1 MGQAIKVLQGKH
13 AEETAGQAVIHC
25 ALWPSPCRAAV
36 AGVCVCVFVG
46 RVFKVGCIV

>member
-36 AGVCVCVFVG
+36 AGVCVW
-46 RVFKVGCIV
+46 RVFKVGCIVWMR